1 MADYEDHDLLVGR
14 HTSSKKDRHRRK
26 KHRARVQPEYHED
39 LVEGLRQSHDAWTGG
54 IRERHAEPQEY
65 EAERRSRSASASPVK
80 RSRNDDVMGQVQKEL
95 ATQLHRQEQLHASM
109 EKLLDRQRILAQQL
123 VERDEKSRKH
133 IERIDAVVQGMAP
146 GEGAEP
152 GPRRTPRE
160 SWHGEQNA
168 GTLPRLPEE
177 ITYKDGLLTW
187 TEENVGELLA
197 CIAYKHLIT
206 VKDETDNEEAGENAS
221 EIKQAAMAHG
231 VDGRALLHLTIED
244 MEKIGETAGTVEGG
258 GECALTQVGHRIA
271 ILSSLHAFRDA
282 HAHEKW
288 DVVKEL
294 PLLTN
299 QGQNRKEGEALLT
312 EELCKTYGV
321 DKIQGDNSDKA
332 LKGAMVHKSTKK
344 KGPKREEVV
353 VPVFA
358 TLLMKKI
365 TEDTDGNLSM
375 IGTFIQRPLLYDL
388 KAFDR
393 ESGFQPQPYFEM
405 RVNEGESK
413 DCFELRKTARDLS
426 AGPKMDRDK
435 NGKDETGYFATA
447 ASTFVATMP
456 LKLDSVYNEPPFN
469 IMSATVM
476 VELTSF
482 IGTNA
487 LNEKF
492 ELRPSFVSHA
502 SDLRN
507 LCSVRDWKDDYKM
520 DEMKRWELVTP
531 MPTIEYEYDGG
542 KGKKSL
548 YVPKV
553 RLTYYLFEEAIQ
565 PIIETVMPIIFAF
578 VANTY
583 NILNSFKEEEREFK
597 DYLANNV
604 GIGLTIVFIVPTL
617 SKSDAFDAEWKWNY
631 VYVVWIFAALVLS
644 LPAYLVKW
652 QEPLFDIG
660 SYGNVTAAHLVILF
674 QWLSLSIP
682 LYNGCVWYWIMRKIK
697 SNWIHK
703 RDLSMTFLG
712 RPGSISDWKRKHE
725 HLGSTAGK
733 DANKK
738 GSQGALDKDLRT
750 FVVKTGD
757 DKKPKIELNPDI
769 LTHAAQATTYTQAGS
784 AKRGRFEPWQFD
796 AENQYIYCGLH
807 RNYYQ
812 DKEVKRK
819 VDNNEHNMPYQ
830 RKLRHE
836 PLRDDS

>member
-1 MADYEDHDLLVGR
+1 MVKNLDLLTKQG
-14 HTSSKKDRHRRK
+14 HIRK
-26 KHRARVQPEYHED
+26 
-39 LVEGLRQSHDAWTGG
+39 
-54 IRERHAEPQEY
+54 
-65 EAERRSRSASASPVK
+65 
-80 RSRNDDVMGQVQKEL
+80 
-95 ATQLHRQEQLHASM
+95 
-109 EKLLDRQRILAQQL
+109 
-123 VERDEKSRKH
+123 
-133 IERIDAVVQGMAP
+133 QGDP
-146 GEGAEP
+146 
-152 GPRRTPRE
+152 T
-160 SWHGEQNA
+160 
-168 GTLPRLPEE
+168 
-177 ITYKDGLLTW
+177 
-187 TEENVGELLA
+187 
-197 CIAYKHLIT
+197 
-206 VKDETDNEEAGENAS
+206 
-221 EIKQAAMAHG
+221 
-231 VDGRALLHLTIED
+231 
-244 MEKIGETAGTVEGG
+244 
-258 GECALTQVGHRIA
+258 
-271 ILSSLHAFRDA
+271 
-282 HAHEKW
+282 
-288 DVVKEL
+288 
-294 PLLTN
+294 
-299 QGQNRKEGEALLT
+299 LT
-312 EELCKTYGV
+312 EELCKKYGV
-321 DKIQGDNSDKA
+321 DNIQGDNSDKA

-426 AGPKMDRDK
+426 AGPKVDG
-435 NGKDETGYFATA
+435 NETGYFATA

-652 QEPLFDIG
+652 QEPLFAVG

-682 LYNGCVWYWIMRKIK
+682 LYNGFVWYWIMHKIK

-712 RPGSISDWKRKHE
+712 RPGSKSDWKRKQE
-725 HLGSTAGK
+725 GLGATAGK

-738 GSQGALDKDLRT
+738 GSQNALDPALRT
-750 FVVKTGD
+750 FVVKGPGGD
-757 DKKPKIELNPDI
+757 DKKPNIILNPDI
-769 LTHAAQATTYTQAGS
+769 LSREAQATTYAEAGS

-796 AENQYIYCGLH
+796 AKNQYIYCGLH
-807 RNYYQ
+807 RNYFQ
-812 DKEVKRK
+812 DKEARK
-819 VDNNEHNMPYQ
+819 VIDKNEHNMPYQ
-830 RKLRHE
+830 RRLRHE
-836 PLRDDS
+836 PLVE